1 MTKRFTLA
9 DYISTLRLGKRNKQ
23 IYFSLYDNGTGDTK
37 KSKPLFTWQRFPF
50 DQETNKIIA
59 QNHDR
64 FIATI
69 DNTNHTNKRWY
80 EAEYSDTCVKIYLSH
95 KRRNFKNNLKIYQV
109 FINNK
114 KCFTS
119 TNQHEIH
126 KWLMDKQELWLN
138 PNEKHKIFGLIH
150 NAQNNKFENMYIDTI
165 VLDEYD
171 NVLQNDKE

>member
-9 DYISTLRLGKRNKQ
+9 DYISTLKIGKRNRQ
-23 IYFSLYDNGTGDTK
+23 IYFSLYDNGNNKTK
-37 KSKPLFTWQRFPF
+37 KPECLFSWQKYPF
-50 DQETNKIIA
+50 DKKTNKIIA

-64 FIATI
+64 YVTTI
-69 DNTNHTNKRWY
+69 VNYNHTDY
-80 EAEYSDTCVKIYLSH
+80 EWWKSDTCVKIFLSN
-95 KRRNFKNNLKIYQV
+95 KRRHYKNNLKIYQV

-126 KWLMDKQELWLN
+126 KWLMDREELWLN

-150 NAQNNKFENMYIDTI
+150 NAQNNKFEKMYIDTI

-171 NVLQNDKE
+171 NVIKNDKG

>member
-1 MTKRFTLA
+1 MTKRFTLD
-9 DYISTLRLGKRNKQ
+9 DYISTLRLKKRNQ
-23 IYFSLYDNGTGDTK
+23 GIYFSLYDNGTGDTK
-37 KSKPLFTWQRFPF
+37 KPNCLFSWQKFPF
-50 DQETNKIIA
+50 DKETNKIIA

-64 FIATI
+64 YVSTIANSNYF
-69 DNTNHTNKRWY
+69 DFEWR
-80 EAEYSDTCVKIYLSH
+80 ESDICVKIFLSS
-95 KRRNFKNNLKIYQV
+95 KRRHYKNNLKIYQV

-119 TNQHEIH
+119 TNQHETH

-171 NVLQNDKE
+171 NVVE

>member
-1 MTKRFTLA
+1 MKPFTLA
-9 DYISTLRLGKRNKQ
+9 EYMRTLRLGKRGRNKM
-23 IYFSLYDNGTGDTK
+23 IKFSLYDSGDAK
-37 KSKPLFTWQRFPF
+37 KKKAKRLFEWKTYPF
-50 DQETNKIIA
+50 DREANKIIG
-59 QNHDR
+59 QYHNR
-64 FIATI
+64 FITMI
-69 DNTNHTNKRWY
+69 DTVSYVDY
-80 EAEYSDTCVKIYLSH
+80 EWRESSTHIKIYLSEKSKH
-95 KRRNFKNNLKIYQV
+95 YKNNLKIYQV

>member
-9 DYISTLRLGKRNKQ
+9 DYISTLKIGKRNRQ
-23 IYFSLYDNGTGDTK
+23 IYFSLYDNGNNKTK
-37 KSKPLFTWQRFPF
+37 KPECLFSWQKYPF
-50 DQETNKIIA
+50 DKETNKIIS

-64 FIATI
+64 YVTAIV
-69 DNTNHTNKRWY
+69 NYNHTDY
-80 EAEYSDTCVKIYLSH
+80 EWWKSDTCVKIFLSN
-95 KRRNFKNNLKIYQV
+95 KRRHYKNNLKIYQV

-119 TNQHEIH
+119 TNQHEVH
-126 KWLMDKQELWLN
+126 KWLMDREELWLN

-150 NAQNNKFENMYIDTI
+150 NAQNNKFENMHIDTI

>member
-1 MTKRFTLA
+1 MKNELNELSNVERIKLKRAHSPLDKTLE
-9 DYISTLRLGKRNKQ
+9 
-23 IYFSLYDNGTGDTK
+23 GD
-37 KSKPLFTWQRFPF
+37 
-50 DQETNKIIA
+50 
-59 QNHDR
+59 
-64 FIATI
+64 
-69 DNTNHTNKRWY
+69 
-80 EAEYSDTCVKIYLSH
+80 
-95 KRRNFKNNLKIYQV
+95 NLKIYQV

>member
-1 MTKRFTLA
+1 MKPFTLA
-9 DYISTLRLGKRNKQ
+9 EYISTLRFGKRGRNKN
-23 IYFSLYDNGTGDTK
+23 IFFFLYDSGDAKDK
-37 KSKPLFTWQRFPF
+37 KAKPLLEWKTFPF
-50 DQETNKIIA
+50 DKATNKIIA
-59 QNHDR
+59 QCHDK
-64 FIATI
+64 FVTMI
-69 DNTNHTNKRWY
+69 DTVNYTDY
-80 EAEYSDTCVKIYLSH
+80 EWRESDTCVKIYLSEKSKH
-95 KRRNFKNNLKIYQV
+95 YKNNLKIYQV

-119 TNQHEIH
+119 TNQHEVH

>member
-9 DYISTLRLGKRNKQ
+9 DYISTLRLGKRNRQ

-37 KSKPLFTWQRFPF
+37 KPKPLFTWQRFPF

-95 KRRNFKNNLKIYQV
+95 KRRCYKNNLTIYEV
-109 FINNK
+109 FINDK
-114 KCFTS
+114 KCFIS
-119 TNQHEIH
+119 TDKLETELWLQNH
-126 KWLMDKQELWLN
+126 KELWLN
-138 PNEKHKIFGLIH
+138 PKQRHKAFGVIH
-150 NAQNNKFENMYIDTI
+150 RAQNNEFENMRIETI
-165 VLDEYD
+165 VLDAYD
-171 NVLQNDKE
+171 QIIQKED